1 MELLG
6 RGPAPRLSV
15 ELSRLL
21 AVYSTAVQALM
32 ARYLAIGLER
42 ERLMVHYL
50 NDQFTA
56 AWHTTTG
63 HATTHAAGSN
73 NA

>member
-21 AVYSTAVQALM
+21 AVYSMAVQALM

-50 NDQFTA
+50 ND
-56 AWHTTTG
+56 
-63 HATTHAAGSN
+63 
-73 NA
+73 